1 MEWNDR
7 LFLSEEEVKILAIF
21 LAYGV
26 GIGVLVGLFVG
37 NIQLCFALG
46 GVISILVSLIKTFI
60 ERVKKSNKVHI

>member
-1 MEWNDR
+1 MEWNDG
-7 LFLSEEEVKILAIF
+7 LFLSDEEIKVLAIF